1 MHCTMEDLVAV
12 RDGEGSTG
20 ARQHLEDCA
29 ACRAELDALYQRV
42 AQLKALPA
50 LRPPRDRWDVVRA
63 ELVATQRRRRR
74 RWGTMSLAAA
84 AAVAGLIVFRP
95 WSGGNTLH
103 AELSQAKQR
112 CSTLESALQ
121 QYDADGR
128 VVSGRSAALAA
139 QLEDRIAAVDG
150 QLSQLSPATGG
161 SRTPEAKL
169 VDLWKQRATLM
180 QQLYQVRVT
189 RVSYVGL

>member
-1 MHCTMEDLVAV
+1 MHCTMDDLVAV
-12 RDGEGSTG
+12 RDGEGSTW
-20 ARQHLEDCA
+20 ARRHLEDCA

-50 LRPPRDRWDVVRA
+50 LRPPRDRWDVVRG
-63 ELVATQRRRRR
+63 ELLGTQQRRRRV
-74 RWGTMSLAAA
+74 WGTMSLAAA

-139 QLEDRIAAVDG
+139 QLEDQIALVDA
-150 QLSQLSPATGG
+150 QLSQSPAGN
-161 SRTPEAKL
+161 RTPEAQL
-169 VDLWKQRATLM
+169 VNLWKQRANLM

>member
-12 RDGEGSTG
+12 RDGEGSPG
-20 ARQHLEDCA
+20 ARRHLEDCA

-103 AELSQAKQR
+103 AELSPAKQR
-112 CSTLESALQ
+112 GSTPGSGVAQE
-121 QYDADGR
+121 DRDGGGG
-128 VVSGRSAALAA
+128 SGRAAALAA
-139 QLEDRIAAVDG
+139 H
-150 QLSQLSPATGG
+150 
-161 SRTPEAKL
+161 
-169 VDLWKQRATLM
+169 
-180 QQLYQVRVT
+180 
-189 RVSYVGL
+189 